1 MKAYQH
7 LCTIWMGCLL
17 LFSSVLSAQTTRNS
31 SQAAADESILVEQL
45 FDLTANN
52 ADITKTYVEKA
63 TFLQLNRT
71 KLRKVYLERPSQL
84 RLQIPQAD
92 GTLFEVDLQE
102 VELFTDDFYV
112 DDQDEDVKLYER
124 GLYYHGHLTDDPKS
138 LAAVS
143 IFDNKV
149 VGVFSSKG
157 EKMILGHLKQDV
169 FPAGDAYIF
178 YQESDLLI
186 ENKSKCAA
194 DDLPIIDDKFDVKNE
209 GNNTLNDCKIVEI
222 YFEADYRMYLDNG
235 SSEDETMDFVTAMFN
250 VVALLYEN
258 ENVITRLSKVR
269 VWTSNDG
276 YPTSSSTSALYAFR
290 SRLGGQFDG
299 DVAQLLSTVPNN
311 NGGVAFVGVLCTPS
325 YAVSYSNIRNSFT
338 QFPTYSWT
346 VMVVTHELGHN
357 LGSPHTHSCSWPG
370 GAIDGCY
377 PQEGACSRGPAPS
390 GGGTIMSYCHL
401 TNYGINLQRGF
412 GQLPGNLIR
421 SKVNSASCLAS
432 SQEEC
437 DNDGDNGGGGDD
449 DDDDDDDD
457 DNGGGFGKPNL
468 TKASDNLVT
477 LGLNIQASVI
487 VKNSG
492 NGRSGPCQISF
503 YLSTDNSF
511 STFSDYLVESKA
523 IPRLQRGENFG
534 VQVEADLSQADVAP
548 GSYYLGYIIDSA
560 NEVEETTEG
569 DNTWY
574 WINPRFPLTGGGG
587 GGGDDDD
594 DDDDDDNDGDDD
606 ENAYC
611 DSKGD
616 DVKYE
621 WIARVAVGDID
632 NESERDGGY
641 GDYTR
646 LSTDLERGSNPSV
659 RLTPG
664 FRRQQYREQWMIWID
679 FNKDMDFDDAN
690 ELVFRGEQPT
700 KEELTGR
707 LKIPGDVPQGET
719 RMRVSMKWFDEDDE
733 LQKACSTFGYGE
745 VEDYTVNITG
755 DASGFC
761 EINSAVAADQSDCD
775 PRTATYYQEIRIS
788 YSGNPDT
795 ILASIAGTIY
805 PFVAEGGTQH
815 IKIEDLPA
823 DGNPVDVKITLFS
836 ADGCEVSEEFARL
849 FIAPEACEAVCEMPV
864 PLGVS
869 LNGNEFTI
877 EWEENEFAE
886 YYQLRYREAGEV
898 EWMYQTSREG
908 VYSTEDF
915 IENSTYEYQIRT
927 NCGDIG
933 WSDWSEIYVFVT
945 PGRCGIPSPRSVEIQ
960 TATKVNINWYPLPR
974 ASQYRIRW
982 RAYNTEQWEI
992 QTANGISIG
1001 LDDLMGGTTY
1011 EYQLSAKCGVSW
1023 AGWSAIYIFMTADG
1037 MLPGTG
1043 AGATAFNTA
1052 DIKVYPNPANSWI
1065 SVISNQQGTQQVN
1078 ILDTK
1083 GKLLQQHLIYGNE
1096 NSIDISRLLSG
1107 VYFIQIRNEAGE
1119 NVTKRLV
1126 KY

>member
-7 LCTIWMGCLL
+7 LYMVLIGCLW
-17 LFSSVLSAQTTRNS
+17 LFPSVLIAQTIHT
-31 SQAAADESILVEQL
+31 SQPAADASILVEQL
-45 FDLTANN
+45 FDLAPNN
-52 ADITKTYVEKA
+52 SDITKTYVQEA

-71 KLRKVYLERPSQL
+71 KLRKVYLERPQEL

-92 GTLFEVDLQE
+92 GTLLS
-102 VELFTDDFYV
+102 VELKQRKLLTDDFYV
-112 DDQDEDVKLYER
+112 DDQDNDVKLYEP
-124 GLYYHGHLTDDPKS
+124 GIYYHGYLSSDPKS

-143 IFDNKV
+143 IFDDKV
-149 VGVFSSKG
+149 MGVFSHKG
-157 EKMILGHLKQDV
+157 EQIVLGHLKQDI
-169 FPAGDAYIF
+169 FPAGDEYIL
-178 YQESDLLI
+178 YHEEDLLI
-186 ENKSKCAA
+186 ENNSKCAA
-194 DDLPIIDDKFDVKNE
+194 DELPIVDDKFDVEDDGHK
-209 GNNTLNDCKIVEI
+209 TLNDCKIVEI

-235 SSEDETMDFVTAMFN
+235 NSEDETMDFVTAMFN

-258 ENVITRLSKVR
+258 ENIIARISKVR

-299 DVAQLLSTVPNN
+299 DIAQLLSTVPNN

-346 VMVVTHELGHN
+346 VMVVAHELGHN

-370 GAIDGCY
+370 GPIDGCY
-377 PQEGACSRGPAPS
+377 PQEGSCNRGPAPT
-390 GGGTIMSYCHL
+390 GGGTVMSYCHL
-401 TNYGINLQRGF
+401 TSFGINLQKGF

-421 SKVNSASCLAS
+421 SKVGGANCLAS
-432 SQEEC
+432 SQDEC
-437 DNDGDNGGGGDD
+437 DNGGGDNGGGDD

-457 DNGGGFGKPNL
+457 GGGFGEPNL
-468 TKASDNLVT
+468 TKLSDNLVT
-477 LGLNIQASVI
+477 VGLNINASVI
-487 VKNSG
+487 INNKG
-492 NGRSGPCQISF
+492 NGRSSPCQIAF
-503 YLSTDNSF
+503 YLSEDNSF
-511 STFSDYLVESKA
+511 SSSDYLVESKA

-534 VQVEADLSQADVAP
+534 VALEADLSEVNA
-548 GSYYLGYIIDSA
+548 GTGNYYLGYIIDA
-560 NEVEETTEG
+560 NDEVAESNEG

-574 WINPRFPLTGGGG
+574 WINPRFPLTGGD
-587 GGGDDDD
+587 GGDDDD
-594 DDDDDDNDGDDD
+594 DDNGDDDDDNGDDD
-606 ENAYC
+606 ENTYC
-611 DSKGD
+611 NTKGE

-646 LSTDLERGSNPSV
+646 ISTDLERGSNPAV

-719 RMRVSMKWFDEDDE
+719 RMRVSMKWYDEDDE
-733 LQKACSTFGYGE
+733 VQKPCSTFGYGE

-761 EINSAVAADQSDCD
+761 EINNAVAADQSDCD
-775 PRTATYYQEIRIS
+775 PRTATYYQEIRVS
-788 YSGNPDT
+788 YAGNPDT
-795 ILASIAGTIY
+795 ILATINGMTY
-805 PFVAEGGTQH
+805 AFAAEGGSQH
-815 IKIEDLPA
+815 IKIEDLTA
-823 DGNPVDVKITLFS
+823 DGNPVDVTISLLS
-836 ADGCEVSEEFARL
+836 ADGCEASEEFVRL
-849 FIAPEACEAVCEMPV
+849 FVAPEACEATCEVPV

-869 LNGNEFTI
+869 LDRDEFTI

-886 YYQLRYREAGEV
+886 YYQIRYREAGEI

-908 VYSTEDF
+908 IYSTDDF
-915 IENSTYEYQIRT
+915 MENSTYEYQIRT

-933 WSDWSEIYVFVT
+933 WSDWSDVYVFVT

-960 TATKVNINWYPLPR
+960 AATKVTVNWYPLPR

-982 RAYNTEQWEI
+982 RAYNTEAWEV
-992 QTANGISIG
+992 QTVDGISFG
-1001 LDDLMGGTTY
+1001 LDELTAGTTY

-1023 AGWSAIYIFMTADG
+1023 AGWSAIYVFITANG
-1037 MLPGTG
+1037 LLPNNAITSQNLN
-1043 AGATAFNTA
+1043 ATQV
-1052 DIKVYPNPANSWI
+1052 KVYPNPANDWI
-1065 SVISNQQGTQQVN
+1065 SVILNQSGTQLVR

-1083 GKLLQQHLIYGNE
+1083 GQLLQEHLVYGNE
-1096 NSIDISRLLSG
+1096 NQIDISALHSG
-1107 VYFIQIRNEAGE
+1107 VYFVQISDESGTQTTQRI
-1119 NVTKRLV
+1119 V